1 MPLCPVGSLV
11 WASDPARP
19 ARFSPATWADLDPAP
34 KKTSNIVVFFHVY
47 FVVFF
52 FVFLYC
58 KNTTLVF
65 RIPGFR
71 RNVTNIHIY
80 QKNVFMHTAN
90 TLTCFECFFL

>member
-34 KKTSNIVVFFHVY
+34 KKTSNIVVFFRVY

-52 FVFLYC
+52 LYFYIVKIQLSYLEYPVFDA
-58 KNTTLVF
+58 
-65 RIPGFR
+65 
-71 RNVTNIHIY
+71 
-80 QKNVFMHTAN
+80 M
-90 TLTCFECFFL
+90 